1 MGYFDEAIETKNNEE
16 VLEHHGIR
24 GQKWGVRR
32 FQNKDGSLKP
42 AGEKRYGGDSDVKSA
57 KKSAK
62 AEYKAAKKE
71 YNKSFNKAY
80 NTSANL
86 LNHLTKKG
94 NEKQD
99 KTWGDTYDKL
109 KVMDKAQKGYKKAKE
124 NYKKEYNK
132 NLDEVRKNATFKE
145 NIVYN
150 DATRRRAAKLMTDN
164 KNITYEEASKKAKG
178 EAVRNTAIILGV
190 YGAVTI
196 GAAALNSKKNSS
208 IINPI
213 NEVNISKSGGSVSE
227 TFDKVFGMGNLKK

>member
-1 MGYFDEAIETKNNEE
+1 MGYFDDAIENKENEE
-16 VLEHHGIR
+16 VIEHHGIR

-99 KTWGDTYDKL
+99 KAWGDTYDKL

-124 NYKKEYNK
+124 NYKKEFNK
-132 NLDEVRKNATFKE
+132 NLKEVEKNSTFKE
-145 NIVYN
+145 KMIYN

-164 KNITYEEASKKAKG
+164 KNITYSEASKKAKG
-178 EAVRNTAIILGV
+178 EAVRNTAAVLAAVGGMALATVNAERLSKQILG
-190 YGAVTI
+190 
-196 GAAALNSKKNSS
+196 N
-208 IINPI
+208 
-213 NEVNISKSGGSVSE
+213 
-227 TFDKVFGMGNLKK
+227 

>member
-1 MGYFDEAIETKNNEE
+1 MGYFDEAIETKNEEE

-80 NTSANL
+80 NSSANL

-99 KTWGDTYDKL
+99 KAWGEAY
-109 KVMDKAQKGYKKAKE
+109 DKAQAANKAEKAYKKAKV
-124 NYKKEYNK
+124 NYKKEFNK
-132 NLDEVRKNATFKE
+132 NLKEVEKNSTFKE
-145 NIVYN
+145 KMIYN
-150 DATRRRAAKLMTDN
+150 DAVRRRAAKLMTDN
-164 KNITYEEASKKAKG
+164 KNITYAEASKKAKG
-178 EAVRNTAIILGV
+178 EAVRNTAAVLAAVGGMALATANAERLSKQILG
-190 YGAVTI
+190 
-196 GAAALNSKKNSS
+196 N
-208 IINPI
+208 
-213 NEVNISKSGGSVSE
+213 
-227 TFDKVFGMGNLKK
+227 

>member
-1 MGYFDEAIETKNNEE
+1 MGYFDDAIEIKNNEE

-99 KTWGDTYDKL
+99 KAWGDTYDKL

-124 NYKKEYNK
+124 KYKKEFNK
-132 NLDEVRKNATFKE
+132 NLKEVEKNSTFKE
-145 NIVYN
+145 KMIYN

-164 KNITYEEASKKAKG
+164 KNITYAEASKKAKG
-178 EAVRNTAIILGV
+178 EAVRNTAAVLAAVGGMALATANAERLSKQILG
-190 YGAVTI
+190 
-196 GAAALNSKKNSS
+196 N
-208 IINPI
+208 
-213 NEVNISKSGGSVSE
+213 
-227 TFDKVFGMGNLKK
+227 